1 MENIFL
7 QITLLLTITV
17 AIAFFVRLWK
27 QPLIISYIITGIV
40 CGPLLLNLLHGQ
52 EKMYEVFAQ
61 FGVVL
66 LLFIIGIN
74 LNFNHLKNIGKVSI
88 ITGLSQVLFTSIF
101 GTIILIW
108 LKFELLTAIFLAIAI
123 TFSSTIIIMKLL
135 SDKKDTETVYGKYT
149 IGLMLVQDV
158 IAVLIMIALGFL
170 KNTNS
175 GDVISSVSVL
185 FLKGFFIILGVVF
198 LAKYI
203 LPKILDKISNSGE
216 LLFIFTVAWC
226 FGISSLLMFAGF
238 SIEIG
243 AIAAGLALSASPYQ
257 AQIISRIKPLRDF
270 FLVLFFIVLGSEM
283 NIASLSS
290 IWFPGIILSLFILIG
305 NPLILYFSFRFLGF
319 TRRNSFLSGL
329 TAAQVSEFGFVLL
342 FVGAQAGYV
351 VGNEI
356 AVFTLVALT
365 TILFSSYLILYNEE
379 IYKFLL
385 PFFNIFG
392 KDKNREQVKEMEE
405 LFEVWVVGYHRIG
418 SSICEVLKEKKKKF
432 AVIDFDPEAIK
443 KLRIS
448 KIKNIFGDIADIE
461 FLEDLKFK
469 NTKLVIMTIPSTD
482 DQINFIS
489 HLKNIKS
496 NSLIIANAYHRS
508 DAQILYKAGANYVMM
523 PHFLGGKWVA
533 SMLKK
538 NAWNRKNFS
547 LLKKEQKNEIKYN
560 SNEISDKL
568 VLT

>member
-1 MENIFL
+1 
-7 QITLLLTITV
+7 
-17 AIAFFVRLWK
+17 
-27 QPLIISYIITGIV
+27 
-40 CGPLLLNLLHGQ
+40 
-52 EKMYEVFAQ
+52 
-61 FGVVL
+61 
-66 LLFIIGIN
+66 
-74 LNFNHLKNIGKVSI
+74 
-88 ITGLSQVLFTSIF
+88 
-101 GTIILIW
+101 
-108 LKFELLTAIFLAIAI
+108 
-123 TFSSTIIIMKLL
+123 
-135 SDKKDTETVYGKYT
+135 
-149 IGLMLVQDV
+149 
-158 IAVLIMIALGFL
+158 
-170 KNTNS
+170 
-175 GDVISSVSVL
+175 
-185 FLKGFFIILGVVF
+185 
-198 LAKYI
+198 
-203 LPKILDKISNSGE
+203 
-216 LLFIFTVAWC
+216 
-226 FGISSLLMFAGF
+226 
-238 SIEIG
+238 
-243 AIAAGLALSASPYQ
+243 
-257 AQIISRIKPLRDF
+257 
-270 FLVLFFIVLGSEM
+270 
-283 NIASLSS
+283 
-290 IWFPGIILSLFILIG
+290 
-305 NPLILYFSFRFLGF
+305 
-319 TRRNSFLSGL
+319 
-329 TAAQVSEFGFVLL
+329 LL

-365 TILFSSYLILYNEE
+365 TILISSYLILYNEE

-385 PFFNIFG
+385 PFFNFFG

-418 SSICEVLKEKKKKF
+418 ASICEVLKEKKKKF

-448 KIKNIFGDIADIE
+448 KIKSIFGDIADIE